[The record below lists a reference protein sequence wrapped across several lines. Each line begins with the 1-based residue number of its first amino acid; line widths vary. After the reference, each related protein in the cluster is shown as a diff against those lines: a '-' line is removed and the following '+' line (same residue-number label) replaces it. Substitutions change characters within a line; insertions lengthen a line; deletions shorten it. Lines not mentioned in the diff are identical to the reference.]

1 MVKTMIIPAVRNNNE
16 FDEALNSK
24 SPMIFDLNSSIL
36 NLEEKIK
43 KAHQKNKKLFIH
55 IDLAEGIGKDKEGI
69 QYLKNLGVDGIIST
83 RSNIIKYA
91 REIRLSTI
99 QRFFLLDS
107 QSVNSIMDTA
117 KVSKP
122 DMIEIMPGVIYKI
135 ICNLKKELN
144 IPIITGGLIET
155 QDEIDQILKSGAFA
169 ISTSKKT
176 FWK

>member
-1 MVKTMIIPAVRNNNE
+1 MIIAAVQNHIE
-16 FDEALNSK
+16 FEDALNGNTSL
-24 SPMIFDLNSSIL
+24 IFDLNSSIL
-36 NLEEKIK
+36 TLEKTIENVH
-43 KAHQKNKKLFIH
+43 ARNKKLFIH
-55 IDLAEGIGKDKEGI
+55 IDLAEGIGKDKEGV

-91 REIRLSTI
+91 REAKLSSI
-99 QRFFLLDS
+99 QRFFVLDS
-107 QSVNSIMDTA
+107 KSVNSITETV

-135 ICNLKKELN
+135 IRNLKEELN
-144 IPIITGGLIET
+144 IPIIVGGLIET
-155 QDEIDQILKSGAFA
+155 QEEIDQALKEGALA